1 MNPATP
7 AGEASSLARW
17 VFLPALLAPV
27 AVLLG
32 RAAGGPILLPIL
44 ATLAVYPVLA
54 LHLLQQRPRAAAAA
68 TLLWAASLSAS
79 VTAATALD
87 PDAMQAVVLNGP
99 VYRDEMFA
107 FIRSGQGREGDPARF
122 LPQHLLHLGAFCLLA
137 WASAGLLGIALGA
150 LLVGYMSFYV
160 GSLAAAG
167 GEPLAALAFG
177 WPPWAV
183 LRVVAFVLIG
193 VALSEPLLLAI
204 RRRLPGAA
212 GPGPGRRQD
221 GESSRAAPPGRR
233 AWYLTA
239 AGLLAADAFLKT
251 LLAPAWAAL
260 LRPCLDP

>member
-1 MNPATP
+1 MNPASP
-7 AGEASSLARW
+7 AGEASRLARG

-54 LHLLQQRPRAAAAA
+54 LLLLQQRRRAAAVA
-68 TLLWAASLSAS
+68 TLLWAASLSVSVIAS
-79 VTAATALD
+79 TARD
-87 PDAMQAVVLNGP
+87 PDAMEAVVLNGP
-99 VYRDEMFA
+99 IYRDEMFS
-107 FIRSGQGREGDPARF
+107 FIRSGEGRESDPALF

-137 WASAGLLGIALGA
+137 WASAVLLGIALGA

-167 GEPLAALAFG
+167 GEPLAAFAFG

-212 GPGPGRRQD
+212 GPGPGGQP
-221 GESSRAAPPGRR
+221 GGASSRAARPGWR

-239 AGLLAADAFLKT
+239 AGLLAADALLKM

-260 LRPCLDP
+260 LRPCLD